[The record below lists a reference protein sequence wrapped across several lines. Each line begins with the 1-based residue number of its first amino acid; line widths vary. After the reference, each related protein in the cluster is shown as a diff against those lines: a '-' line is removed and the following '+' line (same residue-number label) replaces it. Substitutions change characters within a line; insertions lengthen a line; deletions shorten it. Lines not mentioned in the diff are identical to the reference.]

1 VESRRLFIAVPVSEQ
16 IRRGLLDH
24 LKTQCRGKSL
34 PGRPAKPESWHFTL
48 KFLGNVGKA
57 QCDALIQAVKNV
69 RFDPSFRVKFGS
81 LGAFPRTTK
90 ATVIWI
96 GLEKGGE
103 RLGRLATAIEDA
115 ASSVGFAPENRP
127 YHPHLTLSR
136 IRPPQSIGLV
146 LSQVAPLGTEMQV
159 DEIVLY
165 QSHLSSE
172 GARYQA
178 IERFA
183 LGP

>member
-1 VESRRLFIAVPVSEQ
+1 MESRRLFIAVPVSEQ
-16 IRRGLLDH
+16 IRDALSRH
-24 LKTQCRGKSL
+24 LNTQCRGKPI

-48 KFLGNVGKA
+48 KFLGNVGSA
-57 QCDALIQAVKNV
+57 QCDSLIQAVKKV
-69 RFDPSFRVKFGS
+69 RFDPSFEVEFGA
-81 LGAFPRTTK
+81 LGAFPRATK
-90 ATVIWI
+90 ATVMWI

-103 RLGRLATAIEDA
+103 QLSRLATAIDDA
-115 ASSVGFAPENRP
+115 ASSVGFAPENRS

-136 IRPPQSIGLV
+136 IRPPQSIGPL
-146 LSQVAPLGTEMQV
+146 LTQVTPLGMEMQV
-159 DEIVLY
+159 DEVVLY

-183 LGP
+183 LGH